1 MMGLAPYGKPIYYE
15 TILKEI
21 IDLKNDGSIIIN
33 QKYFDYMRGKVMTNK
48 KFENLFQGS
57 ARKPESKIT
66 QREMDIASSIQKV
79 TEKIILNMANY
90 TRELTQSDN
99 LCLSGGVALNCVA
112 NGILLR
118 SNLFKNIWIQP
129 ASGDAGSSLGCA
141 LDAYYSYFKENRDL
155 TNLKH
160 APQQGSFFG
169 PSWNDQE
176 IKSFLDTE
184 QIKYKK
190 FENLK
195 NRNKYIATNLDNG
208 RVIGLFNGRTEF
220 GPRALGARSIIGDPR
235 NKEMQTTL
243 NLKIKKRES
252 FRPFA
257 PAILSEK
264 KNLYF
269 ELENESPYMMLVA
282 PVKKDKRLPVK
293 VHKTENLL
301 EIVKEPKSVIP
312 AVTHVDF
319 SARIQSV
326 DKELNKNFYFVI
338 KEFENLTSCPI
349 LINTSFNVRGEP
361 IVNSPFDAFRCFVNT
376 NMDILILENFAINKN
391 DLIISQIENW
401 KIKKSKKNRSTKI
414 NFLNKEINKIY
425 KKNVSYNKEL
435 NYTPGWIDKHILSDK
450 KKIFEIPQELD
461 LEDFNPEKMAK
472 QIINFWNDKKFGDES
487 LKILIELL
495 ILAKKFDINKVSI
508 NEEISKEIYEMF

>member
-1 MMGLAPYGKPIYYE
+1 
-15 TILKEI
+15 
-21 IDLKNDGSIIIN
+21 
-33 QKYFDYMRGKVMTNK
+33 MTNK

-90 TRELTQSDN
+90 TKELTQSDN

-141 LDAYYSYFKENRDL
+141 LDAYYSYFKEIRDL

-243 NLKIKKRES
+243 NLKIKK
-252 FRPFA
+252 
-257 PAILSEK
+257 
-264 KNLYF
+264 
-269 ELENESPYMMLVA
+269 
-282 PVKKDKRLPVK
+282 
-293 VHKTENLL
+293 
-301 EIVKEPKSVIP
+301 
-312 AVTHVDF
+312 
-319 SARIQSV
+319 
-326 DKELNKNFYFVI
+326 
-338 KEFENLTSCPI
+338 
-349 LINTSFNVRGEP
+349 
-361 IVNSPFDAFRCFVNT
+361 
-376 NMDILILENFAINKN
+376 
-391 DLIISQIENW
+391 
-401 KIKKSKKNRSTKI
+401 KKS
-414 NFLNKEINKIY
+414 
-425 KKNVSYNKEL
+425 
-435 NYTPGWIDKHILSDK
+435 PSDHLHQQFCLR
-450 KKIFEIPQELD
+450 KKIFILN
-461 LEDFNPEKMAK
+461 LKMRA
-472 QIINFWNDKKFGDES
+472 
-487 LKILIELL
+487 LI
-495 ILAKKFDINKVSI
+495 
-508 NEEISKEIYEMF
+508 